1 MEMSNKS
8 AGTQFEREFAA
19 RLAAE
24 GFWVHRFQDN
34 KNGQPCDVIA
44 ARNGEAYLFDCK
56 DCKTDAFSLRRVEEN
71 QFNAMRLF
79 DTTGNRRGMF
89 AIRYPDQEI
98 YLVDYEIVKIIR
110 NNGKSS
116 IPRHL
121 IGMYGRTLEDWLDD
135 LAVMGDKR
143 TMVVEIGSEIR
154 IRDASKELYDWAQE
168 NLIIPNPQYRERERR
183 GLWVGNTPKYLWLYH
198 VDGSDLIVPT
208 GVGKQVRQF
217 LFREG

>member
-116 IPRHL
+116 IPRH
-121 IGMYGRTLEDWLDD
+121 
-135 LAVMGDKR
+135 
-143 TMVVEIGSEIR
+143 
-154 IRDASKELYDWAQE
+154 
-168 NLIIPNPQYRERERR
+168 
-183 GLWVGNTPKYLWLYH
+183 
-198 VDGSDLIVPT
+198 
-208 GVGKQVRQF
+208 
-217 LFREG
+217 